1 MRRSQVW
8 RTALVLTLTLPP
20 ALVAQAP
27 PVDWNSRDRAI
38 FEEKLRWARTAQ
50 LETLPLGDAI
60 AAMGLTF
67 VGTPYEAASLE
78 QPGPERLVVNLH
90 GLDCVTFVETVLA
103 LTWLVRNDGA
113 LLGDAVAARAR
124 YEDYLRQLR
133 YRGGRIDGYA
143 SRLHYFTEWLAQGA
157 QDGRWHLV
165 TGELGGVPTWQVI
178 NFMSTHRQA
187 YPAMADPETATRIAA
202 VEEQLSAMGPVSVLP
217 KGWIDPAVADRLQ
230 TGDIVAATSA
240 RAGLDVVHTG
250 FAVRKDGITYLLH
263 APLAGGTVEL
273 SPRPLAERLQR
284 LRGQSG
290 VIIARPV
297 DPS

>member
-1 MRRSQVW
+1 MRLSHVRGA
-8 RTALVLTLTLPP
+8 ALVLLALPP
-20 ALVAQAP
+20 ALLAQAP
-27 PVDWNSRDRAI
+27 PAEWSARDRGI
-38 FEEKLRWARTAQ
+38 FEEKLRWARSAQ
-50 LETLPLGDAI
+50 LDTLPLGDAI

-78 QPGPERLVVNLH
+78 KPGPERLVVNLH

-103 LTWLVRNDGA
+103 LSWLVRNDGA
-113 LLGDAVAARAR
+113 LLGDATAARAR

-133 YRGGRIDGYA
+133 YRDGRIDGYA
-143 SRLHYFTEWLAQGA
+143 SRLHYFTEWLAQGTRRN
-157 QDGRWHLV
+157 RWHLV
-165 TGELGGVPTWQVI
+165 TGELGGVPTWQEI
-178 NFMSTHRQA
+178 NFMTTHQQA
-187 YPAMADPETATRIAA
+187 YPAMADPATVMRIAD

-217 KGWIDPAVADRLQ
+217 KGWIDGSVSDRLQ

-263 APLAGGTVEL
+263 APLAGGNVEL
-273 SPRPLAERLQR
+273 SARPLAERLQR

-290 VIIARPV
+290 VIIARPIG
-297 DPS
+297 PS

>member
-1 MRRSQVW
+1 MRRSHAW
-8 RTALVLTLTLPP
+8 CAALVLSLALPP
-20 ALVAQAP
+20 AVLAQAP
-27 PVDWNSRDRAI
+27 PVNWSARDRAI
-38 FEEKLRWARTAQ
+38 FEEKLRWARSAQ

-67 VGTPYEAASLE
+67 VGTPYEAASQE
-78 QPGPERLVVNLH
+78 QPGPERLDVNLH

-113 LLGDAVAARAR
+113 LLGDGNAARAR
-124 YEDYLRQLR
+124 YEQYLRQLR
-133 YRGGRIDGYA
+133 YRDGHIDGYA
-143 SRLHYFTEWLAQGA
+143 SRLHYFTEWLAQGE
-157 QDGRWHLV
+157 QHGRWHLV

-178 NFMSTHRQA
+178 DFMTRHRPA
-187 YPAMADPETATRIAA
+187 YPAMADPETMARIAD
-202 VEEQLSAMGPVSVLP
+202 VEARLSAMGPVSVLP
-217 KGWIDPAVADRLQ
+217 KGWIDGPVTELLQ
-230 TGDIVAATSA
+230 SGDIVTATSA

-250 FAVRKDGITYLLH
+250 FAIRKDGITYLLH

-273 SPRPLAERLQR
+273 SARPLAERLQR
-284 LRGQSG
+284 LRAQSG